1 MAQKWLKSL
10 LQVLG
15 LTTSAAPRKTV
26 RKAAPKKKVAA
37 KKSVK
42 KAVKAKKK
50 PAKSKR
56 RR

>member
-15 LTTSAAPRKTV
+15 LTTSSTPRKTV
-26 RKAAPKKKVAA
+26 RKAAPKRKVAA
-37 KKSVK
+37 KKTVK
-42 KAVKAKKK
+42 KAAKAKRK
-50 PAKSKR
+50 PAKAKR